1 MIKNNPED
9 PKRIEGEIVES
20 EQGYREPEQPEEFRL
35 HNLDGPRRSYVL
47 RWQLGCLGCLI
58 PVTIIFLLG
67 FFMFRI
73 GTGIFGN

>member
-20 EQGYREPEQPEEFRL
+20 EQGYREPEQPEDFRL
-35 HNLDGPRRSYVL
+35 HNLDVPRRSYVL

-58 PVTIIFLLG
+58 PVSIIFLLG

>member
-20 EQGYREPEQPEEFRL
+20 EQGYREPEQSEEFRL

-58 PVTIIFLLG
+58 PVSIIFLLG

>member
-35 HNLDGPRRSYVL
+35 HNLDDPRRSYVL

-58 PVTIIFLLG
+58 PVSIIFLLG